1 MGQTAQLDSLR
12 GRRKTKAVGDDA
24 IKMSELL
31 RRVAAKSVS
40 TLLFVPDK
48 QGHSILPWRFPFN
61 AFDCAMVKCMKT
73 EVKSRL
79 CGLVQTTNLS
89 AGFVT
94 KTEAYKDAPVR
105 LD

>member
-31 RRVAAKSVS
+31 RRVAANSVS
-40 TLLFVPDK
+40 TLLFAPDK

-61 AFDCAMVKCMKT
+61 AFGCAMVW
-73 EVKSRL
+73 V
-79 CGLVQTTNLS
+79 V
-89 AGFVT
+89 
-94 KTEAYKDAPVR
+94 
-105 LD
+105 